1 MNLLFY
7 PTSINM
13 GYIIDAIKI
22 LKNENKKLNFGL
34 FYSFNKK
41 KSDLEI
47 DNLIYLKNKK
57 IGQKNFFINFEEKL
71 TSTSIDKKYLKYFE
85 KISNINIWKIISAD
99 RIYGRVYINDIDSYR
114 SNFSKKLRK
123 NFN

>member
-1 MNLLFY
+1 
-7 PTSINM
+7 M

-57 IGQKNFFINFEEKL
+57 IGQKNFLLIL
-71 TSTSIDKKYLKYFE
+71 KK
-85 KISNINIWKIISAD
+85 S
-99 RIYGRVYINDIDSYR
+99 
-114 SNFSKKLRK
+114 
-123 NFN
+123 